1 MKTHGFDPLSL
12 LFGIAAI
19 ILGIAAIG
27 GRLGNL
33 INDRPDALVPLLV
46 LAAGVLAVMVAAR
59 RSLQDVDRAGDD
71 QHDRAE

>member
-1 MKTHGFDPLSL
+1 MKTHEFDLVSVV
-12 LFGIAAI
+12 FGVVVI

-33 INDRPDALVPLLV
+33 INDRPDALVPLMV
-46 LAAGVLAVMVAAR
+46 LAAGVLTVMVATR
-59 RSLQDVDRAGDD
+59 RSFQDVDRAGDD